1 LYFLVCV
8 TIPTPDESASRKPGT
23 IAGAVESTLFVK
35 RKECQYRDQYI
46 QYMITQTPAT
56 GLWVSK
62 GQVLVRE
69 NGTLRVLPV
78 LFLRDN
84 FTNEHDA
91 ELYIVSAAEEMIDKL
106 LQSTAGLQDS
116 NYKNRSSDTN
126 IPEQ

>member
-1 LYFLVCV
+1 
-8 TIPTPDESASRKPGT
+8 
-23 IAGAVESTLFVK
+23 VK

-69 NGTLRVLPV
+69 NGTLRIMPV
-78 LFLRDN
+78 LSLRDN
-84 FTNEHDA
+84 FTNESDA

-106 LQSTAGLQDS
+106 LQSTNSGLQDS
-116 NYKNRSSDTN
+116 KYRNKFGET
-126 IPEQ
+126 IPER

>member
-1 LYFLVCV
+1 
-8 TIPTPDESASRKPGT
+8 
-23 IAGAVESTLFVK
+23 
-35 RKECQYRDQYI
+35 
-46 QYMITQTPAT
+46 MITQTPAT

-78 LFLRDN
+78 LSPRDKDN
-84 FTNEHDA
+84 FTKERDA

-106 LQSTAGLQDS
+106 LQSTTGLQDIK
-116 NYKNRSSDTN
+116 YKNRSSETD

>member
-1 LYFLVCV
+1 V
-8 TIPTPDESASRKPGT
+8 S
-23 IAGAVESTLFVK
+23 AVESRLIVK

-46 QYMITQTPAT
+46 QYIITQIPET

-69 NGTLRVLPV
+69 KGILIVLPV
-78 LFLRDN
+78 LSLRDN
-84 FTNEHDA
+84 FTNERDA

-106 LQSTAGLQDS
+106 LQSTNSRLQDS
-116 NYKNRSSDTN
+116 KYRNRSSETN